1 MADTVIGSSM
11 IIDGEISSE
20 QDVAIEGAVR
30 GRVVVKGD
38 LYVGADASVD
48 ATIETHN
55 VQIAGRVIGNIAAD
69 HKVEIAGGGRAEGDV
84 KAQRILIADG
94 AVFKGNVDMGV

>member
-1 MADTVIGSSM
+1 MANTVIGSSL

-20 QDVAIEGAVR
+20 QDVIIDGAFK

-38 LYVGADASVD
+38 LFVGSNASVNAD
-48 ATIETHN
+48 IETEN
-55 VQIAGRVIGNIAAD
+55 
-69 HKVEIAGGGRAEGDV
+69 VEIAGEVTGNISAGQKVQIVTGGRAVGDV

-94 AVFKGNVDMGV
+94 AIFKGNVDMGV